1 MLRRFALVVF
11 AAALWACGPATA
23 PPDGGATDGG
33 ASCLPGRACNA
44 PCRSTAQCGLDE
56 ACVDGLCGH
65 VAPTSSAY
73 AACALDADCPRGDF
87 CRLGACS
94 HDCLAD
100 RDCSGGTVCSDR
112 GRCVA
117 ESAVSQPP
125 PTPAPSKGVP
135 AVTPT
140 ALDFPLGAATQSLV
154 LGNAGGEPFDF
165 RVLSSHPAF
174 SVSPFDGRVSGQSVT
189 LTVTVDRTALGET
202 DAAFLAINTTAGFV
216 RVPIGVASNLTAAWT
231 GAFEVAAPV
240 ALGEHT
246 AVFNLSEDGSGNVT
260 GFVHGDLS
268 ALWPINAG
276 ITGSTSVDGGVQRV
290 AFGFRLPAP
299 QGSAANPSVPLTLE
313 RLVAV
318 DAIRTASGRMEGTF
332 VETIKGL
339 GSADV
344 QVTGQVVLSRTGGL
358 RDGSAVAD
366 TPVTVGPVSNPF
378 IDGTGATRAD
388 YQACLTCPGAAC
400 GSSAVDNGDR
410 FLTYRV
416 SASTPVLAM
425 KFYDEFWQLAQSPA
439 TGTPFT
445 AVDAC
450 AWGGCGTA
458 RTLFDPFYLRC
469 AQYWYAAAARA
480 GDSSGAT
487 RLLDT
492 LQLPADAAMYAGN
505 ASVAAAFDAWFRPT
519 STLYQQEQML
529 ATAVS
534 AQTSGLFSNAATPI
548 AMADPA
554 IASLVAG
561 FSVSQVAGPQPTVLP
576 IAIDRGPGEA
586 VRRALLTVNGLMFAS
601 FQRASVLRRQGA
613 DDQAR
618 LRLRESFVTAYLA
631 EASLGQIV
639 SKSPTT
645 WTPTLAEAKTRW
657 QDLGRSLTELVEGR
671 NLLGYSPGYVPFF
684 WNKDS
689 PGTNYQQIKATAD
702 MNLSVW
708 ATLYQDSNNAA
719 RSYEASA
726 SALQSEL
733 NQQGTTIDSQVREI
747 CGAAVTTVEQCGADF
762 GAANASLVAQQ
773 LLEVQASA
781 LRVQQVVTQMRSL
794 YDEIRIEES
803 RAAQVAGVHQ
813 NNAQLIRQ
821 TGQRVNAADRA
832 IRQINAAQQVANDIF
847 GGVTGA
853 FAGGNPLQIVGA
865 LLGGIMHAVVDGSTA
880 VARERY
886 ENDKAEALV
895 DQQSQLEF
903 SVAKVE
909 LINSAAA
916 IKVRLLQINSLKLEL
931 DLAMLNVAQ
940 TKGRLRALYER
951 AEGLLADKARATAL
965 TGDSARR
972 AIHYRVYANYT
983 ARQAIEAQRTAL
995 QWGFLAARALEYQL
1009 NAPIDLAGLWSAR
1022 SPNDLTVFLQQLQ
1035 NLAAST
1041 GSAQSRT
1048 EVISLRDKVLGLN
1061 TPIAAV
1067 DGTGAL
1073 VAPRER
1079 FRQFV
1084 MSPANRDAQGN
1095 FHIRFTTADDA
1106 NPIFSSLLASDRIRS
1121 VKVNLVGDSLGAGV
1135 TTAYVQL
1142 VHGGTSYLRSRMKGT
1157 GGVAPLIAYDVS
1169 GKSNQPR
1176 LAIVQAG
1183 VNAPNSNPQVPDN
1196 IELQERAVLAGP
1208 WELVIDQ
1215 TASTPANANLD
1226 LSGLDD
1232 IEVIV
1237 THDAYTIQ

>member
-1 MLRRFALVVF
+1 M
-11 AAALWACGPATA
+11 
-23 PPDGGATDGG
+23 
-33 ASCLPGRACNA
+33 
-44 PCRSTAQCGLDE
+44 
-56 ACVDGLCGH
+56 
-65 VAPTSSAY
+65 
-73 AACALDADCPRGDF
+73 
-87 CRLGACS
+87 
-94 HDCLAD
+94 
-100 RDCSGGTVCSDR
+100 CSDR

-117 ESAVSQPP
+117 ESAINQPVPTPP
-125 PTPAPSKGVP
+125 PSRGVPTVAPS
-135 AVTPT
+135 
-140 ALDFPLGAATQSLV
+140 ALDFPVDGLTQTLV

-174 SVSPFDGRVSGQSVT
+174 SVSPFDGRVSGQPVT
-189 LTVTVDRTALGET
+189 LTVSVDRTVLGDS

-216 RVPIGVASNLTAAWT
+216 RVPIGVVSNLTAAWT
-231 GAFEVAAPV
+231 GAFDVSSPV
-240 ALGEHT
+240 ELGEHT
-246 AVFNLSEDGSGNVT
+246 AVFNLSEDASGAVS

-268 ALWPINAG
+268 AVWPINAA
-276 ITGSTSVDGGVQRV
+276 ITGSTSVDGGVEQV
-290 AFGFRLPAP
+290 AFSFRLPAP

-313 RLVAV
+313 RLVSV
-318 DAIRTASGRMEGTF
+318 DAVRTASGRMEGTF

-339 GSADV
+339 GATDV
-344 QVTGQVVLSRTGGL
+344 QVSGHAVLTRTGPL
-358 RDGSAVAD
+358 RAGSAVAD
-366 TPVTVGPVSNPF
+366 TPVTVGPVASPYF
-378 IDGTGATRAD
+378 DSSGATRSD
-388 YQACLTCPGAAC
+388 YQACQTCPGTTCTADPLA
-400 GSSAVDNGDR
+400 NGDL
-410 FLTYRV
+410 FLNYGAPPR
-416 SASTPVLAM
+416 AL
-425 KFYDEFWQLAQSPA
+425 KFYDEFWQLAGTPSS
-439 TGTPFT
+439 GTPFST
-445 AVDAC
+445 VDDC
-450 AWGGCGTA
+450 AWNSCPT
-458 RTLFDPFYLRC
+458 RVLYDPFYLRC
-469 AQYWYAAAARA
+469 AQYWYATAVRA
-480 GDSSGAT
+480 GSLVGAS
-487 RLLDT
+487 RFLDT
-492 LQLPADAAMYAGN
+492 LQVPADAAMYTAN
-505 ASVAAAFDAWFRPT
+505 ASVALAFDAWFLPT
-519 STLYQQEQML
+519 ATLFKQEL
-529 ATAVS
+529 LLGAAAS
-534 AQTSGLFSNAATPI
+534 AETSGLFSNATTPV

-554 IASLVAG
+554 IAAIVAG
-561 FSVSQVAGPQPTVLP
+561 FPVAQVAGTQATVLP
-576 IAIDRGPGEA
+576 LNQDRGPGEA
-586 VRRALLTVNGLMFAS
+586 VRRALLTVNGLLFATL
-601 FQRASVLRRQGA
+601 QRASILRREGA
-613 DDQAR
+613 DSQAAAR
-618 LRLRESFVTAYLA
+618 LRETLVATYLA
-631 EASLGQIV
+631 EASLGGIV
-639 SKSPTT
+639 SKSPST
-645 WTPTLAEAKTRW
+645 WSRELSEAKTRW
-657 QDLGRSLTELVEGR
+657 QDLSRGLTEVLEGR

-689 PGTNYQQIKATAD
+689 SGTNYQQIKATAD

-733 NQQGTTIDSQVREI
+733 NQQSTTIDSQVREI
-747 CGAAVTTVEQCGADF
+747 CGMGVTSANQCGADF
-762 GAANASLVAQQ
+762 GGANASLVAQQ

-832 IRQINAAQQVANDIF
+832 IRQIDAAQQVANDIF
-847 GGVTGA
+847 GGITSA
-853 FAGGNPLQIVGA
+853 FAGGNPGQILGA
-865 LLGGIMHAVVDGSTA
+865 IFGGIMHAVVDGGSA

-909 LINSAAA
+909 LINSAAT
-916 IKVRLLQINSLKLEL
+916 IKVKLLQINSLKLEL

-1009 NAPIDLAGLWSAR
+1009 NAPIDLTGLWSAR

-1067 DGTGAL
+1067 DGKGAL
-1073 VAPRER
+1073 VTPRER

-1157 GGVAPLIAYDVS
+1157 DGVAPLIAYDVS

-1232 IEVIV
+1232 VEVIV